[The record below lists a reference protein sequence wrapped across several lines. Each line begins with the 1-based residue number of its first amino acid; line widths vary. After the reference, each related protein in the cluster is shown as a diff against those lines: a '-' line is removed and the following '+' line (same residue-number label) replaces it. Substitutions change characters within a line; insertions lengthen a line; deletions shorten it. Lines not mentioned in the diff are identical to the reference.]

1 VGMFEGHY
9 YPDQQVPH
17 KPWQEEGKDNKAGKK
32 HGSPTRT
39 GGAPVLQEIPAF
51 KNAPIQDIPAFKSGA
66 APNSPPVDNAFPVEV
81 EVEGSDFEMMGSS
94 SDDDDN
100 DGGF

>member
-1 VGMFEGHY
+1 VFEGHY
-9 YPDQQVPH
+9 YPDQQVPQ
-17 KPWQEEGKDNKAGKK
+17 KPWQEEGKDNKAGGK

-39 GGAPVLQEIPAF
+39 GEAPVLQEIPVF

-66 APNSPPVDNAFPVEV
+66 APNSPPVGNDLEV
-81 EVEGSDFEMMGSS
+81 EVEGSIEFELGSS